1 MVESSQ
7 IQLKLRRHLYGY
19 ENLFI
24 PACAV
29 KLGRSP
35 LKDPNAGTL
44 KNAIELL
51 RRTQEV
57 IEHGTYKS
65 ISPEPHLVGADLGD
79 IQGNRM
85 LLSLSRNW
93 LIFEMPELCT
103 PWIVKYSLDSGLSLS
118 AEDKVVV
125 EIFWVSPSS

>member
-24 PACAV
+24 PAWAV

-44 KNAIELL
+44 RDAIELFL
-51 RRTQEV
+51 AVVSLTEDV
-57 IEHGTYKS
+57 S
-65 ISPEPHLVGADLGD
+65 LNLG
-79 IQGNRM
+79 
-85 LLSLSRNW
+85 S
-93 LIFEMPELCT
+93 
-103 PWIVKYSLDSGLSLS
+103 
-118 AEDKVVV
+118 
-125 EIFWVSPSS
+125 WVSG

>member
-24 PACAV
+24 PAWAV
-29 KLGRSP
+29 ELGRSP
-35 LKDPNAGTL
+35 LKDPDAGTL
-44 KNAIELL
+44 KDAIGLF

-65 ISPEPHLVGADLGD
+65 ISPEPLLVTDMGD
-79 IQGNRM
+79 VQGNHI
-85 LLSLSRNW
+85 LLSFSFAW
-93 LIFEMPELCT
+93 MIFGMPEYHT
-103 PWIVKYSLDSGLSLS
+103 SWNVRDSTDSELSLNS
-118 AEDKVVV
+118 EDKVVV
-125 EIFWVSPSS
+125 ETIG